1 MVRVVVMPPFDNE
14 FFGGKDRL
22 EIEASNLFGAVRELG
37 KLGPGFAEIA
47 EVRATLAVDGV
58 VTADW
63 STPLTEAS
71 EVIVLPRVGGG

>member
-1 MVRVVVMPPFDNE
+1 MVRVVVMPPFENE

-22 EIEASNLFGAVRELG
+22 EIEAANLFGAVRELS

-63 STPLTEAS
+63 STPLTATS

>member
-1 MVRVVVMPPFDNE
+1 MPPFTNE

-22 EIEASNLFGAVRELG
+22 EIEAANLFGAVRELG
-37 KLGPGFAEIA
+37 ELGPGFSEVA

-58 VTADW
+58 ITADW
-63 STPLTEAS
+63 STPLNAAS